1 MNRLDTAERAN
12 ILALL
17 CEGIGINAVCRVS
30 DASKMT
36 VLKLLADAGQACADY
51 MDVNIRDLKSKRIE
65 CDEIWSFCY
74 AKLTGQRRDY
84 TKTTGGRS
92 WNSTDTGFRNGKR
105 CSSYFCGY
113 GKADWESIQHFL

>member
-36 VLKLLADAGQACADY
+36 VLKLLADAGRLAPTTC
-51 MDVNIRDLKSKRIE
+51 
-65 CDEIWSFCY
+65 
-74 AKLTGQRRDY
+74 GQY
-84 TKTTGGRS
+84 S
-92 WNSTDTGFRNGKR
+92 
-105 CSSYFCGY
+105 
-113 GKADWESIQHFL
+113 